1 MLQTKFKLAFLFL
14 MLLPAVVLAQTFE
27 KIDQGI
33 QFSSLGM
40 NVRVEFY
47 SPSIVRVYKTL
58 HTENYINQSWVVQQQ
73 KQATKVTVESK
84 DGFVN
89 LSSEKLT
96 IKVNPKTGSIQFLK
110 SNAENLLLDKD
121 YGTNFSNTL
130 AGGKPFYKTRSE
142 FLLEKDEAIYGL
154 GQILDNKFNRRDSQH
169 HLQNENMHTTSPYFM
184 SIKGYGVYM
193 DNYSISDFEDNKQGL
208 SFECLGKAVDYYF
221 MYGGNAD
228 GVVSQIRWLTGK
240 TPMLPLWAYGFF
252 QSKERYKIQDE
263 SVDVVKKL
271 RSLKIPIDCI
281 IQDWRYW
288 PEHVNDSIW
297 NSHSFDTKRF
307 PNPLKWI
314 DEVHKL
320 NTKLMIVA
328 WPAIGPLSPQW
339 KPFKAQNLILNFDS
353 YPKTSGCRP
362 YDVYN
367 PKGIEMYWESLN
379 KGIYSYMK
387 NDAWWLDSTEPD
399 HMNVKPEDFEVP
411 TFAGPYKTVKNAY
424 SLLHNKGIATNQLA
438 TNPADRVVIL
448 TRSGFLGQQKYG
460 SITWSGDVRSTW
472 ENLEKQVPASLNFSL
487 MGLPYWNSDI
497 GGFQAFDWK
506 KSGGTKS
513 PEYQELYLRWM
524 QFGLFSTMMRSHGTG
539 LPREIW
545 NFGKKGDWCYDGQEQ
560 LINLRY
566 SLLPYIYSTSWN
578 VSEHDG
584 TFMRA
589 LFMDFPEDK
598 KTHDLGT
605 QFLFGKSIMVVPITK
620 YDAKSWE
627 VYLPKGADW
636 FDYWTNEKVV
646 GGTTINRVVDKVT
659 FPLYIKAGSIMPFGP
674 QVQYATE
681 KKWDNLLLKIYPG
694 ADGTFT
700 LYEDEFE
707 NNNYQKGFYSEIP
720 MTWNEKEQTL
730 TIGERKGK
738 YKGMLAKR
746 QFTVKT
752 NTGAEKVVSYSG
764 KSINVKM

>member
-1 MLQTKFKLAFLFL
+1 MKKSIFLLFFL
-14 MLLPAVVLAQTFE
+14 PTFLLAQTFE
-27 KIDQGI
+27 KTDQSI
-33 QFSSLGM
+33 QFSSQGM

-47 SPSIVRVYKTL
+47 TPALVRVYKTIQGEDFTSQSL
-58 HTENYINQSWVVQQQ
+58 VVNQS
-73 KQATKVTVESK
+73 KQAVKVDVTS
-84 DGFVN
+84 DNGFVN
-89 LSSEKLT
+89 LASEKLKIT
-96 IKVNPKTGSIQFLK
+96 VNTETGSIRFLK
-110 SNAENLLLDKD
+110 STGENLLFNID
-121 YGTNFSNTL
+121 YGTNFSVVPAGNTST
-130 AGGKPFYKTRSE
+130 YKVRSE

-154 GQILDNKFNRRDSQH
+154 GQILDNKLNRRDSKH

-208 SFECLGKAVDYYF
+208 SFECLGKAADYYF
-221 MYGGNAD
+221 MFGENAD
-228 GVVSQIRWLTGK
+228 GVIAQMRWLSGK

-271 RSLKIPIDCI
+271 RSLNIPIDCI

-288 PEHVNDSIW
+288 PEYKNDSIW

-307 PNPLKWI
+307 PDPLKWI

-328 WPAIGPLSPQW
+328 WPAIGALSPQR
-339 KPFKAQNLILNFDS
+339 KPFEENNLILNFDS
-353 YPKTSGCRP
+353 YPGNSGCKP
-362 YDVYN
+362 YDVFN
-367 PKGIEMYWESLN
+367 PKGIAMYWESLN
-379 KGIYSYMK
+379 KGIYSYIK

-399 HMNVKPEDFEVP
+399 HMNVKPQDFEVP
-411 TFAGPYKTVKNAY
+411 TFMGPYKTVKNAY

-438 TNPADRVVIL
+438 TNPNDRVVIL
-448 TRSGFLGQQKYG
+448 TRSGFVGQQRYG

-472 ENLEKQVPASLNFSL
+472 ENLQKQVPGALNFSL

-497 GGFQAFDWK
+497 GGFQAIGWK
-506 KSGGTKS
+506 KLGGNKS
-513 PEYQELYLRWM
+513 PEFQELYVRWM

-545 NFGKKGDWCYDGQEQ
+545 NFGKKGDWCYDAQEMC
-560 LINLRY
+560 INLRY

-578 VSEHDG
+578 VSQHDG

-589 LFMDFPEDK
+589 LFMDFPQDK

-605 QFLFGKSIMVVPITK
+605 EFLFGKSILVAPVTK
-620 YDAKSWE
+620 YDVKSWD

-636 FDYWTNEKVV
+636 FDYWTNEKTQ
-646 GGTTINRVVDKVT
+646 GGTTLQRKVEKST
-659 FPLYIKAGSIMPFGP
+659 IPMYIKAGSILPYGP

-681 KKWDNLLLKIYPG
+681 KKWDNLLLQLYPG
-694 ADGTFT
+694 ADGEFT

-707 NNNYQKGFYSEIP
+707 NNNYQKGEYSEIP

-730 TIGERKGK
+730 VIGERKGK
-738 YKGMLAKR
+738 FKGMLAKR
-746 QFTVKT
+746 KFTVKSVS
-752 NTGAEKVVSYSG
+752 GVEKVVNYSG
-764 KSINVKM
+764 KALKVKL

>member
-1 MLQTKFKLAFLFL
+1 MFLIKIKRAFL
-14 MLLPAVVLAQTFE
+14 LLLFFPVVSLAQTFN

-33 QFSSLGM
+33 QFNSQGM
-40 NVRVEFY
+40 NVKVEFY
-47 SPSIVRVYKTL
+47 TPSLVRVYKTPQGEDY
-58 HTENYINQSWVVQQQ
+58 TNQSWVVQQQ
-73 KQATKVTVESK
+73 KQTTKVAIENK

-89 LSSEKLT
+89 LASEKLT
-96 IKVNPKTGSIQFLK
+96 VKVNVKTGSIQFLK
-110 SNAENLLLDKD
+110 SNSENLLLDKD
-121 YGTNFSNTL
+121 YGTNFSTVL
-130 AGGKPFYKTRSE
+130 AGGKPTYKIRSE

-154 GQILDNKFNRRDSQH
+154 GQILDNKFNRRHSQH

-221 MYGGNAD
+221 MYGQNAD

-252 QSKERYKIQDE
+252 QSKERYKTQDE

-271 RSLKIPIDCI
+271 RELKIPIDCI

-288 PEHVNDSIW
+288 PEYKNDSIW

-307 PNPLKWI
+307 PDPKKWI

-320 NTKLMIVA
+320 NSKLMIVA
-328 WPAIGPLSPQW
+328 WPAFAPLSPQR
-339 KPFKAQNLILNFDS
+339 KLFDEKNMILNFDS
-353 YPKTSGCRP
+353 YPKTSGSKP

-367 PKGIEMYWESLN
+367 PKGLEMYWESLN
-379 KGIYSYMK
+379 KGIYSYIK

-424 SLLHNKGIATNQLA
+424 SLLHNKGIAINQLA
-438 TNPADRVVIL
+438 TNPFDRVVIL
-448 TRSGFLGQQKYG
+448 TRSGFFGQQRYG

-472 ENLEKQVPASLNFSL
+472 DNLQKQVPASLNFSL

-497 GGFQAFDWK
+497 GGFQAFDWR
-506 KSGGTKS
+506 KSGGNKS

-545 NFGKKGDWCYDGQEQ
+545 NFGKRGDWCYDAQEQ
-560 LINLRY
+560 CINLRY

-578 VSEHDG
+578 VSQHDG

-589 LFMDFPEDK
+589 LFMDFSEDK

-605 QFLFGKSIMVVPITK
+605 QFLFGKSIMVAPITK
-620 YDAKSWE
+620 YDVKSWE

-636 FDYWTNEKVV
+636 FDYWTNEKVI
-646 GGTTINRVVDKVT
+646 GGTTLQRVVDKVT
-659 FPLYIKAGSIMPFGP
+659 IPLYIKAGSIIPFGP

-681 KKWDNLLLKIYPG
+681 KKWDNLLVKIYPG

-707 NNNYQKGFYSEIP
+707 NNNYQKGQYSEIL
-720 MTWNEKEQTL
+720 MTWNEKEQAL
-730 TIGERKGK
+730 TIGECKGK
-738 YKGMLAKR
+738 YKGMLSKR

-752 NTGAEKVVSYSG
+752 IAGAEKVVNYSG
-764 KSINVKM
+764 KSIKVKL